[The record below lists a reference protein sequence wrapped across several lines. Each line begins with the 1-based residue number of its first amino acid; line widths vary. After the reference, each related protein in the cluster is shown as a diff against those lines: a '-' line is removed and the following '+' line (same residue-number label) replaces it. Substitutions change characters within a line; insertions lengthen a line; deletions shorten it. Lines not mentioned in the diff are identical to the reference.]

1 MRPSSRAPSPPVD
14 SSGSWAV
21 TDALLLDAG
30 AKQTLAAARS
40 LGRAGLRLALAE
52 CRDPAGGPRPPAFWS
67 RWASTTALFPDFGES
82 PDDFAAA
89 VLGWVKEKRTTV
101 VVPSSDQSIASL
113 RPWRSRIEA
122 HTGLA
127 MASEAALAIAV
138 DKQATLRVARDLG
151 IAVPRTAVV
160 NSVDE
165 VPAVMAEIG
174 YPAVIK
180 PRSSWLRDSAGERLI
195 SSAVLNEQEAVAAVA
210 ILQRSGAQSLVQQ
223 LLRGRRE
230 GLSLFRAGGEVVGE
244 FAHLSLRTTP
254 MLGGACAVRE
264 SMAMPSDSKAAAVSL
279 IDAIDLEGYS
289 HVEFRRDVEGHP
301 LLMEVN
307 ARLSGS
313 IELASRSGVDFP
325 LMLWQWATGVPVQG
339 CVKYRTGVRLRWL
352 TGDGRRLVET
362 VRGPG
367 RPDAVPAGRA
377 VATFARDFARRS
389 AYDFVDISDPLP
401 AAAELGRVLSK
412 AGSTLV
418 KRSRRRPLVV
428 AARSPKAIWDREK

>member
-1 MRPSSRAPSPPVD
+1 
-14 SSGSWAV
+14 
-21 TDALLLDAG
+21 L
-30 AKQTLAAARS
+30 
-40 LGRAGLRLALAE
+40 
-52 CRDPAGGPRPPAFWS
+52 
-67 RWASTTALFPDFGES
+67 PDFGES
-82 PDDFAAA
+82 PDEFATA
-89 VLGWVKEKRTTV
+89 VLRWVKEKRTTV

-113 RPWRSRIEA
+113 RPWRSQIEA

-127 MASEAALAIAV
+127 MASEEALAIAV

-151 IAVPRTAVV
+151 IAVPRTTVV
-160 NSVDE
+160 NCVEE

-180 PRSSWLRDSAGERLI
+180 PRSSGLRDSAGKRLI

-210 ILQRSGAQSLVQQ
+210 ILQRSGAQALAQQ

-230 GLSLFRAGGEVVGE
+230 GLSLFRAGGEVVGA

-264 SMAMPSDSKAAAVSL
+264 SMPMPSDSKAAAVSL

-289 HVEFRRDVEGHP
+289 HVEFRRDVEGRP

-325 LMLWQWATGVPVQG
+325 LMLWQWATGLPCKDASRTVLVSGCGGSPVTDVG
-339 CVKYRTGVRLRWL
+339 CS
-352 TGDGRRLVET
+352 
-362 VRGPG
+362 
-367 RPDAVPAGRA
+367 RPCAGPAGQMPCR
-377 VATFARDFARRS
+377 
-389 AYDFVDISDPLP
+389 P
-401 AAAELGRVLSK
+401 AAPWRHSLEISPGAAPTISSTSVTLCLLRPSWPGSCPEPVPPLSSGRD
-412 AGSTLV
+412 G
-418 KRSRRRPLVV
+418 
-428 AARSPKAIWDREK
+428 ARWS